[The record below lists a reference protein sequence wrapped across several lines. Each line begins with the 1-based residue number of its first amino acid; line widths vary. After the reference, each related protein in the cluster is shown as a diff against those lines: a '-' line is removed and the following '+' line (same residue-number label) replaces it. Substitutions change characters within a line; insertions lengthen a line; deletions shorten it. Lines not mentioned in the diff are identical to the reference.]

1 MSFLAPLFLLGALA
15 VAAPV
20 IFHLIRRTT
29 RERTPFSSLLF
40 LQPDPPR
47 LTQRSRVEHWLL
59 LLLRAAALVLL
70 ALAFARPFFRAPASQ
85 RNADGATKR
94 SVLLVDVSASLRRA
108 GLREASLAK
117 AESVLAKAGPA
128 DSVAVLVFAD
138 GVRTLMD
145 FSQWSAVPPESR
157 VAQAMAR
164 LRETELTWEGT
175 NLAEALSGA
184 ADLLRE
190 SASRIPGGDERTPEG
205 GEITV
210 VTDLQEGSRLTGLQG
225 RGWLPSTT
233 LTLSTLTP
241 QNPGNAGIALAA
253 EGPPPAGGGIPPA
266 RVRVYSAADTESTQF
281 QVGWASGDGL
291 QFEGK
296 PLEVYV
302 PPGQARVVSLPWPEQ
317 TSGAGRI
324 LLKGDAESFD
334 NLIQAVPPVAAKV
347 TAFYLGSEGADDS
360 KQPLFFLNRALPQSR
375 QVTLELVPLPPA
387 AVLPEVEQGKSA
399 VYFVGG
405 VPAGSQLEPLKTR
418 LAEGGLVVMVLTSAQ
433 QAPALA
439 ALAGVELEK
448 LKLEEATR
456 NQYAMLEGI
465 DFRHP
470 LFAPFADP
478 RFSDFTKIRFWHHR
492 RLDAEALPGS
502 RVLAKFDSGNPA
514 ILELPVGKGRLVVL
528 TSGWHPADS
537 QLALSSKF
545 VPLIAS
551 LLESGGVVRT
561 PPAWFTAGATLT
573 REDLGFPGGAP
584 VSLTLPGEKSVVL
597 GTGTPVFTQTELPG
611 LYTASAAG
619 KTLAF
624 AVNPDPVE
632 SKTAPLPV
640 EELEKLGVPVAGA
653 AATLKT
659 AAREL
664 TADPGAVETEGRQ
677 KLWRWIIAGALC
689 VLIAETLLA
698 GLTARRATVPG
709 GTAV

>member
-70 ALAFARPFFRAPASQ
+70 ALAFARPFLRAPAMQ
-85 RNADGATKR
+85 RNADGTAKR

-164 LRETELTWEGT
+164 LRETEPTWEGT
-175 NLAEALSGA
+175 DLAEALGGA

-190 SASRIPGGDERTPEG
+190 SASRIPDGDERTPEG

-225 RGWLPSTT
+225 RDWLPGTT

-266 RVRVYSAADTESTQF
+266 RVRVYSAPDTKSTQF
-281 QVGWASGDGL
+281 QVGWASADGL

-317 TSGAGRI
+317 TAGPGRI
-324 LLKGDAESFD
+324 LLKGDAEPFD

-375 QVTLELVPLPPA
+375 QVTLELVPVPPSA
-387 AVLPEVEQGKSA
+387 ALPEVEQG
-399 VYFVGG
+399 
-405 VPAGSQLEPLKTR
+405 
-418 LAEGGLVVMVLTSAQ
+418 
-433 QAPALA
+433 
-439 ALAGVELEK
+439 
-448 LKLEEATR
+448 
-456 NQYAMLEGI
+456 
-465 DFRHP
+465 
-470 LFAPFADP
+470 
-478 RFSDFTKIRFWHHR
+478 
-492 RLDAEALPGS
+492 
-502 RVLAKFDSGNPA
+502 
-514 ILELPVGKGRLVVL
+514 
-528 TSGWHPADS
+528 
-537 QLALSSKF
+537 
-545 VPLIAS
+545 
-551 LLESGGVVRT
+551 
-561 PPAWFTAGATLT
+561 
-573 REDLGFPGGAP
+573 
-584 VSLTLPGEKSVVL
+584 
-597 GTGTPVFTQTELPG
+597 
-611 LYTASAAG
+611 
-619 KTLAF
+619 
-624 AVNPDPVE
+624 
-632 SKTAPLPV
+632 
-640 EELEKLGVPVAGA
+640 
-653 AATLKT
+653 
-659 AAREL
+659 
-664 TADPGAVETEGRQ
+664 
-677 KLWRWIIAGALC
+677 
-689 VLIAETLLA
+689 
-698 GLTARRATVPG
+698 
-709 GTAV
+709 